1 MESRNVKVIDEHSID
16 RDAYV
21 VCGINV
27 DNIDYVLYAIERDGE
42 NDNLFAS
49 KIIKN
54 IDGTSNMINIED
66 NIEKNKINDVVKE
79 LITYSIKNEND
90 KTTGSVSLNDGKVVN
105 VFNVLF
111 NKEQN
116 INVSK
121 TYITT
126 VKKSVTKVSE
136 DFYNIPEEKKEENVN
151 KDTFENV
158 NNDIFIQP
166 LEPAIPLVNDAIA
179 AKETVNEVNMPDT
192 SVELNIPSVDDKK
205 DEINVN
211 NNEQINSV
219 PQEQV
224 QSTEMPELNS
234 APIVLGEE
242 KPLIEENSISSEVTP
257 SPVVAPILPVNE
269 PVESKPIE
277 NPIKENEPVIPTTI
291 PVQPIPTVIPSV
303 IPTPA
308 AEIKPEPILNEV
320 ETNINNNAS
329 LDEPKLFFDGSKE
342 SNLNKALGEV
352 SNDNTISTHEE
363 GVESLREFG
372 VDSSQNNLPDTNT
385 PVVENPK
392 VLKKSKGFA
401 NNKFFMVIAILFFI
415 GACIFLGYE
424 AFNYFKLIK

>member
-66 NIEKNKINDVVKE
+66 NIEKNKINDAVKE

-105 VFNVLF
+105 IFNVLF

-136 DFYNIPEEKKEENVN
+136 DFYNIPDEKKEENVN

-179 AKETVNEVNMPDT
+179 AKENVNEVNMPDT

-242 KPLIEENSISSEVTP
+242 KPLTEENNVSSEVTP
-257 SPVVAPILPVNE
+257 SPVVAPILPVDE
-269 PVESKPIE
+269 TVESKPIE

-291 PVQPIPTVIPSV
+291 PVQPMPTVIPSV

-342 SNLNKALGEV
+342 INLKKALGEV
-352 SNDNTISTHEE
+352 SNTLSTHEE

-372 VDSSQNNLPDTNT
+372 VDTSQNNLPDTNA
-385 PVVENPK
+385 PVVEKPK

-401 NNKFFMVIAILFFI
+401 NNKFFMIIAILFFI
-415 GACIFLGYE
+415 GACVFLGYE

>member
-66 NIEKNKINDVVKE
+66 NIEKNKINDAVKE

-105 VFNVLF
+105 IFNVLF

-136 DFYNIPEEKKEENVN
+136 DFYNIPDEKKEENVN

-179 AKETVNEVNMPDT
+179 AKENVNEVNMPDT

-242 KPLIEENSISSEVTP
+242 KPLTEENNVSSEVTP
-257 SPVVAPILPVNE
+257 SPVDE
-269 PVESKPIE
+269 TVESKPIE

-291 PVQPIPTVIPSV
+291 PVQPMPTVIPSV

-342 SNLNKALGEV
+342 INLKKALGEV
-352 SNDNTISTHEE
+352 SNTLSTHEE

-372 VDSSQNNLPDTNT
+372 VDTSQNNLPDTNA
-385 PVVENPK
+385 PVVEKPK

-401 NNKFFMVIAILFFI
+401 NNKFFMIIAILFFI
-415 GACIFLGYE
+415 GACVFLGYE